1 MNFGLSTA
9 ESCNFVLAASFA
21 KDCEYFDHCCL
32 RYPDLLEELVAV
44 RSGRS
49 WSLLSNA
56 APLLA
61 LQRTA

>member
-21 KDCEYFDHCCL
+21 KDCEYFDLCCL

-44 RSGRS
+44 C
-49 WSLLSNA
+49 
-56 APLLA
+56 
-61 LQRTA
+61 